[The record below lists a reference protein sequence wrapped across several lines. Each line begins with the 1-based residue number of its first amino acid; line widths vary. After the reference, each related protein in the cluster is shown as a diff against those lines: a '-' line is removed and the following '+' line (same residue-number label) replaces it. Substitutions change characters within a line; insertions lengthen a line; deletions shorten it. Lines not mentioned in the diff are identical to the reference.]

1 MYSMR
6 HGAKRF
12 RIAPTLTFEILMA
25 VTKRRGYVPQDI
37 EPKWQRLWTERGVLR
52 ADDASTR
59 AKFYNLVMFPYPS
72 GDLHM
77 GHMRNYVIGDLFSRF
92 QRMRGYE
99 VLTPFG
105 WDAFGLPA
113 ENAAMKAG
121 SHPRDWTRGNIARAK
136 EQLAMMGV
144 LYDWRREVTTCE
156 PGYYRWTQW
165 LFLLFYE
172 RGLAYRAKA
181 PVNWCPVDQTVLANE
196 QVVNGACWR
205 HPDVPVEKRN
215 LEQWFLRI
223 TEYADRLLDDLARLP
238 DWPEKVRVM
247 QSNWI
252 GRSHGVEVDFPV
264 VGMDEPLRVYTTR
277 PDTLFG
283 ATFMVL
289 APEHPLV
296 DRVTTP
302 EHREAVRAYV
312 ERTGRET
319 EIERLSTERE
329 KTGVPTGGYA
339 INPLNGE
346 RILIWVADYVLMGYG
361 TGAIMAVPAHDER
374 DFDFARRFGLPIREV
389 IAPPAGPQGELAEA
403 YTEPGF
409 LVSSGQFD
417 GLEGRA
423 GFDAVADHLERE
435 GLGRRATRY
444 RLRDWLISRQR
455 YWGCPIPVVHCPSC
469 GIVPVPKE
477 ELPVLLPETYQ
488 RLSELPEFYET
499 TCPRCGGPARRE
511 TDTMDTF
518 IDSAWYFLRYTSPA
532 FQEGAFDPEL
542 ANHWMA
548 VDQYTGGIE
557 HAILHLLYSRFFEK
571 VLHDAGM
578 VGAVEPF
585 TRLFTQGMVTRGG
598 QAMSK
603 SLGNGVAPDDLV
615 AREGADA
622 GRVYEMFIGPPD
634 EDSEWTDAAVAGPVR
649 FLQKVWRLVLEP
661 ESVTVTGS
669 GADVQ
674 DLRRKVHQTIR
685 KVTADYEHFH
695 FNTAVAALMELA
707 NAMQDHL
714 AAEGGRG
721 GEWDEAVSALVRM
734 LNPLA
739 PHIAEELWER
749 TGGVGLC
756 VDAAWP
762 AYEPAVAA
770 ERQVTLVVQV
780 AGTVRDRL
788 SVPAGL
794 DQAAAT
800 ELALASDRV
809 RRALGDGERPS
820 RVVHVPDRL
829 INLVP

>member
-1 MYSMR
+1 
-6 HGAKRF
+6 
-12 RIAPTLTFEILMA
+12 MA

-37 EPKWQRLWTERGVLR
+37 EPKWQRLWTERGVMR
-52 ADDASTR
+52 ADDGSDR
-59 AKFYNLVMFPYPS
+59 PKFYNLVMFPYPS

-77 GHMRNYVIGDLFSRF
+77 GHMRNYVIGDLYSRF

-99 VLTPFG
+99 VLSPFG

-121 SHPRDWTRGNIARAK
+121 THPRDWTRANIARAK

-144 LYDWRREVTTCE
+144 LYDWSREVTACQ
-156 PGYYRWTQW
+156 PDYYRWNQW

-205 HPDVPVEKRN
+205 HPDVPVEKRD

-223 TEYADRLLDDLARLP
+223 TDYADRLLDDLEVLGH
-238 DWPEKVRVM
+238 WPEKVRVM
-247 QSNWI
+247 QANWI

-264 VGMDEPLRVYTTR
+264 EGLDDAVRIYTTR

-283 ATFMVL
+283 VTFMVL

-296 DRVTTP
+296 ERITAP
-302 EHREAVRAYV
+302 ERRDEVRGYV
-312 ERTGRET
+312 ERARRET

-329 KTGVPTGGYA
+329 KTGVPTGAFA

-346 RILIWVADYVLMGYG
+346 RVPIWVADYVLMGYG
-361 TGAIMAVPAHDER
+361 TGAIMAVPGHDER
-374 DFDFARRFGLPIREV
+374 DFQFARRFGLPVREV
-389 IAPPAGPQGELAEA
+389 IAPPSGPQGELSEA
-403 YTEPGF
+403 YTGPGTM
-409 LVSSGQFD
+409 VRSGRFD
-417 GLEGRA
+417 GLEGQA
-423 GFDAVADHLERE
+423 GFDAVADFVERE
-435 GLGRRATRY
+435 GLGRRTTKY

-455 YWGCPIPVVHCPSC
+455 YWGTPIPMVHCPGC

-477 ELPVLLPETYQ
+477 ELPVLLPPTYL
-488 RLSELPEFYET
+488 RLSEQPEFYET
-499 TCPRCGGPARRE
+499 TCPQCGGPARRE

-518 IDSAWYFLRYTSPA
+518 IDSSWYFLRYTSAHDQTRP
-532 FQEGAFDPEL
+532 FDTEL

-557 HAILHLLYSRFFEK
+557 HAILHLLYSRFFQK

-578 VGAVEPF
+578 IDPVEPF

-598 QAMSK
+598 QVMSK
-603 SLGNGVAPDDLV
+603 SRGNGVAPDDLV

-622 GRVYEMFIGPPD
+622 GRIYEMFIGPPD
-634 EDSEWTDAAVAGPVR
+634 EDAEWTDEAIAGPVR
-649 FLQKVWRLVLEP
+649 FLQRVWRLALDP
-661 ESVTVTGS
+661 ESVPVTGS
-669 GADVQ
+669 GADPAA
-674 DLRRKVHQTIR
+674 LRRTVHQTIR
-685 KVTADYEHFH
+685 RVTDNYESFR

-714 AAEGGRG
+714 AAGGERA

-734 LNPLA
+734 LNPMA

-749 TGGVGLC
+749 TGGAGL
-756 VDAAWP
+756 VADASWP
-762 AYEPAVAA
+762 AYDPAAAA
-770 ERQVTLVVQV
+770 EREVTLVVQV
-780 AGTVRDRL
+780 AGRVRDRL
-788 SVPAGL
+788 RVPAGL
-794 DQAAAT
+794 DERAAA
-800 ELALASDRV
+800 ERALGSEAA
-809 RRALGDGERPS
+809 RRALGPAGRAS
-820 RVVHVPDRL
+820 RVVYVPDKL